1 MADTIK
7 KLGGAAGNGVIG
19 TAATLVTCP
28 SATSVVVSQLTVCNA
43 GSTARTFTIATH
55 TGTSYAAGTYVV
67 YQYTLAP
74 NDTYIHPN
82 GITLDATNKYLLVSS
97 SHADVNFSAF
107 GMEVT

>member
-28 SATSVVVSQLTVCNA
+28 SATSVVISQLTVCNA
-43 GSTARTFTIATH
+43 GATARTFTIAVH
-55 TGTSYAAGTYVV
+55 TGTSYSAGSYVV
-67 YQYTLAP
+67 YQMGIAAG
-74 NDTYIHPN
+74 DTYIHPA